1 MRKLKIMRILGL
13 RGLSPTFV
21 IKRVWVDF
29 SNDNMLTYA
38 AAFAYQMLFALFPF
52 LLFLF
57 ALFTLLDA
65 ASLFDWLLSQLDAAV
80 PDEVMSQIEEAV
92 EEARDRRG
100 SLLSFSLLIFIWI
113 ASVGMRSAMKA
124 LNISYDVEE
133 TRPLWKRYLLSF
145 LYTIGLAILVIL
157 ATFLMFLG
165 PQVTNWLGEQVGVE
179 EYVLFLWRWL
189 RIPVAALLAMMAV
202 TLIYFMLPNVEHR
215 FKIFS
220 LGSVLT
226 VLLWIAASIGFQ
238 YWVRN
243 FAEYNLTYG
252 SIGAVIMLLTYLYLI
267 AVALLFGAELNSVI
281 LRHAPSP
288 DDPKPQGPSAH
299 RKDKESVKGEV

>member
-1 MRKLKIMRILGL
+1 MHILGL
-13 RGLSPTFV
+13 RGLSPKFV
-21 IKRVWVDF
+21 FVRVWQDF
-29 SNDNMLTYA
+29 ARDNMLTYA
-38 AAFAYQMLFALFPF
+38 AALAYHMLFALFPF

-65 ASLFDWLLSQLDAAV
+65 PDLFDWLLNQFDTAV
-80 PDEVMSQIEEAV
+80 PDEVMSQVEAAIQ
-92 EEARDRRG
+92 EAREEQG
-100 SLLSFSLLIFIWI
+100 SGLLSFSLIIFLWI
-113 ASVGMRSAMKA
+113 ASIGMRSAMKA

-133 TRPLWKRYLLSF
+133 NRPLWKRYLMSI

-165 PQVTNWLGEQVGVE
+165 PQVSNWLGEQAGVE
-179 EYVLFLWRWL
+179 GYVVLLWRWL
-189 RIPVAALLAMMAV
+189 RLPVAAFLAMMAV

-215 FKIFS
+215 FKLFS
-220 LGSVLT
+220 PGSVLT
-226 VLLWIAASIGFQ
+226 VLLWIAASTGFQ

-243 FAEYNLTYG
+243 FAQYNLTYG
-252 SIGAVIMLLTYLYLI
+252 SIGAVIMLLTYLYLL
-267 AVALLFGAELNSVI
+267 ALVLLFGAELNAVI

-299 RKDKESVKGEV
+299 RKE